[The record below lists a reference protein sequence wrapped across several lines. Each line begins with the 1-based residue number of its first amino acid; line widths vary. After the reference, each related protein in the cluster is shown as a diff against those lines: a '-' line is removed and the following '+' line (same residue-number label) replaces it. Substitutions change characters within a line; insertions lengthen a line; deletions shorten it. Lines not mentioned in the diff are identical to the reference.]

1 MLGGRQIMKEENK
14 LNEKGGGICNT
25 MDIENNAN
33 HIL

>member
-25 MDIENNAN
+25 KDIENAN